1 MIDTL
6 LMTLHCETCTH
17 LNYHLQSTLNNKN
30 TSQGGC
36 LWRPQTVG
44 VNLTVVDVN
53 SMCYV
58 HVFVYNKWLIL
69 LYFIVYSPRH
79 TNRVSHVN
87 R

>member
-1 MIDTL
+1 M
-6 LMTLHCETCTH
+6 
-17 LNYHLQSTLNNKN
+17 
-30 TSQGGC
+30 
-36 LWRPQTVG
+36 G